1 MHSYTMH
8 LVKAVYN
15 EEIFRLYEKYEQAI
29 HGKTRTR
36 LEFENFYCNCPLYD
50 PENESERA

>member
-1 MHSYTMH
+1 MH

-29 HGKTRTR
+29 HGRTRTR
-36 LEFENFYCNCPLYD
+36 LNFESFYCNCPLYD